1 METVAALALTI
12 AAGTWV
18 GAIVF
23 QSAVVAPAVFV
34 DLDEAAARS
43 FLRTLFPRFFR
54 FGLICGAL
62 MLAGL
67 VGYGAA
73 TDWSR
78 TLVLL
83 AAGTGTMIVL
93 EAISLAMV
101 PRINAA
107 RDAGDVGRAD
117 FARLHR
123 TSILLTVTI
132 LVLGVLILAVFGTFQ
147 IVAREGA

>member
-1 METVAALALTI
+1 METVATAILI
-12 AAGTWV
+12 ISAGIWI

-54 FGLICGAL
+54 LGLICGAL

-67 VGYGAA
+67 LGLGVVGGWTA
-73 TDWSR
+73 TV
-78 TLVLL
+78 VLI
-83 AAGTGTMIVL
+83 ASGTGIMFTL

-101 PRINAA
+101 PHINAA
-107 RDAGDVGRAD
+107 RDAGKAGQAK
-117 FARLHR
+117 FTRLHQI
-123 TSILLTVTI
+123 SVLLTVMI
-132 LVLGVLILAVFGTFQ
+132 LLLGMAILFV
-147 IVAREGA
+147 VAASAAAGV

>member
-1 METVAALALTI
+1 METLAAAVLTI
-12 AAGTWV
+12 SAGIWI

-54 FGLICGAL
+54 LGLVCGAL
-62 MLAGL
+62 MLAALFGFGVFAGWTATVFVLIGL
-67 VGYGAA
+67 
-73 TDWSR
+73 
-78 TLVLL
+78 
-83 AAGTGTMIVL
+83 TGVMIFL

-101 PRINAA
+101 PQINTA
-107 RDAGDVGRAD
+107 RDAGPAGEAT

-123 TSILLTVTI
+123 TSVFLTVAILLLGI
-132 LVLGVLILAVFGTFQ
+132 AVLT
-147 IVAREGA
+147 IVAARAAAGI